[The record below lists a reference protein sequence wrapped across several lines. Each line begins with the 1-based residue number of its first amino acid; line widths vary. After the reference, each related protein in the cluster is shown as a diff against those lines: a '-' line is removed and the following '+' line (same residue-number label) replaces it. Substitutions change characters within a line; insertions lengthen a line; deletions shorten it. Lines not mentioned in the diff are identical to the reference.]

1 MEVTVTLTAS
11 EMEALKAAFPEA
23 DPAEAAAMLLRA
35 EMQKRYRKER
45 KAGQVVGLLRA
56 SKRPQE

>member
-23 DPAEAAAMLLRA
+23 DPADAAALLLRA
-35 EMQKRYRKER
+35 EMQRRYRSQK
-45 KAGQVVGLLRA
+45 KAGLLIKMRP
-56 SKRPQE
+56 SKRPEE

>member
-23 DPAEAAAMLLRA
+23 DPADAAALLLRA
-35 EMQKRYRKER
+35 EMQRRYRNQK
-45 KAGQVVGLLRA
+45 KAGLLIKMRP
-56 SKRPQE
+56 SKRPEE